1 MTLLPPLPI
10 PSSLL
15 NPHPSV
21 ATPVT
26 GITVDPR
33 HLSLVADYM
42 CFEGVYKPLNRFG
55 IRSNSSPL
63 QQMTFETSFQFLK
76 QATLLGQSWAHP
88 WPSPPLPESVL
99 GRQGSSLRHP
109 STTSHV
115 GESLDCHTGSAGGWA
130 PDWRAASAFWRKGE
144 GLPLFKMQ
152 KQRDI
157 VPTRPQASGP
167 PSWPWRCPNRQA
179 SC

>member
-10 PSSLL
+10 ASSLL
-15 NPHPSV
+15 NPHPAL

-76 QATLLGQSWAHP
+76 QATLMGQSWARP

-109 STTSHV
+109 SPASHV
-115 GESLDCHTGSAGGWA
+115 GESLGCRYRKRWWVGTRLEGYLCLLEERGGSSSLQNAEAMWPRSHQA
-130 PDWRAASAFWRKGE
+130 PSFRTTLVALE
-144 GLPLFKMQ
+144 
-152 KQRDI
+152 
-157 VPTRPQASGP
+157 VP
-167 PSWPWRCPNRQA
+167 
-179 SC
+179 